1 MPERPSYRELPVDAP
16 LRAFGVCFWELAA
29 PRRFSHLVFPDGCC
43 ALIYRRRPAFA
54 QAGLRV
60 VGPTLRPRKV
70 RLWPGDR
77 FWGLRLAPAACEA
90 VLGLAPAALRDRAVG
105 FHRLDPGRAAALA
118 AALDRQTGFAAAA
131 AAFSTVVQG
140 WGPDYGRVDP
150 AVARAARAIASRGG
164 MERIAAVAARETA
177 RGGCGQRQ
185 LERRFYRAVGLTL
198 KEFARARR
206 IRAMAAA
213 LATSARAGW
222 ADFAAAHGFADQA
235 HFAREIA
242 LATGQPPGRFEGQVR
257 AFDTA
262 LLAAARRPR
271 PH

>member
-1 MPERPSYRELPVDAP
+1 MPERPSYRELPMDAP
-16 LRAFGVCFWELAA
+16 LRGFGLCFWELVA

-43 ALIYRRRPAFA
+43 ALIYRRCPALP
-54 QAGLRV
+54 QTGLRV

-70 RLWPGDR
+70 QLWPGDR
-77 FWGLRLAPAACEA
+77 FWGLRLEPTACGAA
-90 VLGLAPAALRDRAVG
+90 LGLAPAALRNRAVD
-105 FHRLDPGRAAALA
+105 FHRLAPGRAAALA
-118 AALDRQTGFAAAA
+118 AALSRQTDFATAA
-131 AAFSTVVQG
+131 AAFSTAVQG
-140 WGPDYGRVDP
+140 WGLDHRRVDP
-150 AVARAARAIASRGG
+150 VAARAARAIASRGG
-164 MERIAAVAARETA
+164 MVRIAAVAARVTT

-213 LATSARAGW
+213 LATSRRAGW

-242 LATGQPPGRFEGQVR
+242 LATGQPPGRFEAHVR
-257 AFDTA
+257 AFDAA
-262 LLAAARRPR
+262 LLAAAPRPR
-271 PH
+271 QP